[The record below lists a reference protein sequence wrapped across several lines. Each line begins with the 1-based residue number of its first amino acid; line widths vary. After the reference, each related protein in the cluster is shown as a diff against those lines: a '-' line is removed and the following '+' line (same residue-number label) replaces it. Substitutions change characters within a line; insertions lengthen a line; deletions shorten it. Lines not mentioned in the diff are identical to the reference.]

1 MAIIQAGKQFT
12 ADDLQL
18 TAGNIAAML
27 RDHAT
32 DGMQLRAQLMTWT
45 DADLIALPPGPNGNP
60 LTQEEVNA
68 IKGFYVGDMPAIY
81 DLITNSTWIKQ
92 LLGTGV

>member
-12 ADDLQL
+12 IDDLQRD
-18 TAGNIAAML
+18 AGNLAAML

-32 DGMQLRAQLMTWT
+32 DGMQLRAQLLTWP
-45 DADLIALPPGPNGNP
+45 DADLIAMPPGPSGNP

-68 IKGFYVGDMPAIY
+68 IKGFFVGDLPAIY
-81 DLITNSTWIKQ
+81 DAITASTWIKQ